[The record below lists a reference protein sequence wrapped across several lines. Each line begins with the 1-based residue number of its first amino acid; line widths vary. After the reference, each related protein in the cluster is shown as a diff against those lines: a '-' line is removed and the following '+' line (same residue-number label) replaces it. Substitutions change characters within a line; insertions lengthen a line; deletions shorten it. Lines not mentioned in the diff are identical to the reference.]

1 MPSSATITSFYSFTA
16 LTRIKSAEV
25 NANFS
30 NYRGHIIPIS
40 PTTATGSTLSYDL
53 GSTEYIW
60 NSLYARHLLMY
71 GDTTASTPPAGF
83 YNLYVKST
91 DGKAY
96 KKDSAG
102 LESQLGGGAL
112 VVTNTPA
119 APGTITAAGGIT
131 FTFSNGERQLM
142 FLIGDTTTGTDITA
156 NPQINAT
163 TTTAY
168 NLELWLMGTDNTR
181 PIILDDGTGL
191 TLNGQMTLNN
201 NSLLKLLWNGS
212 TWIETGRMA

>member
-1 MPSSATITSFYSFTA
+1 MPSSATITSFYTFTPF
-16 LTRIKSAEV
+16 TTIRSSEV

-30 NYRGHIIPIS
+30 LFRGHLIPIS
-40 PTTATGSTLSYDL
+40 PTTATGSNLTYDL

-60 NSLYARHLLMY
+60 NNAYARHLLMY
-71 GDTTASTPPAGF
+71 GDTAASTPPAGF
-83 YNLYVKST
+83 YNIYVKST

-112 VVTNTPA
+112 VVSGTPS
-119 APGTITAAGGIT
+119 APNTITAAGGIT
-131 FTFSNGERQLM
+131 FTYSNGERQLM

-156 NPQINAT
+156 NPQISAA

-168 NLELWLMGTDNTR
+168 NLELWLMGTDSTR
-181 PIILDDGTGL
+181 PITLDDGNGL
-191 TLNGQMTLNN
+191 TLNGQMVLNDK
-201 NSLLKLLWNGS
+201 SLLKLLWNGT
-212 TWIETGRMA
+212 TWVETGRMA